1 VPDHHF
7 GGAHCVISDLIYGC
21 RSVSGRL
28 GKHEHKGRLMKWT
41 IFAIGLIGMVPLIQV
56 LRRKPLEQPWIWI
69 LLGFFPVLLS
79 VVPYLNLSA
88 IAWPIWP
95 GNVKGF
101 QITALDLYAL
111 AVYVALPRGRQ
122 PIPFRLSMIFYFS
135 AVLLSIFFAQVSFA
149 AVFYAWQLARM
160 FLIYAVVI
168 KSGADE
174 RIVGWL
180 MKGMA
185 AGLVLEAF
193 MTIWERFVQGIIQT
207 GGSFGHQNYLGMTS
221 YFVIFPFF
229 ALLMAGQRGWLTA
242 ITPLAGTIIWVLTAS
257 RATLGLGGF
266 GLIALFIVSALRKW
280 TARKARVLL
289 FGAVI
294 LAILIPVGLSSLETR
309 FAANP
314 LADDYDERAVLI
326 DVAAK
331 ILSDHPMGIG
341 ANNFTLVANT
351 GGYYARAPLSWMSSG
366 AIVHNI
372 YWLTA
377 AETGYLGIIALVI
390 LLLHPLVVALHC
402 GWRHRKDQRGDLLL
416 GIGMALLIV
425 YIHSYFE
432 WIFLT
437 MDIQYL
443 FAIMVGLVGGLAT
456 QLGYWRRPY
465 IQDDQFGANRSALR
479 KVVVGEPV
487 L

>member
-1 VPDHHF
+1 
-7 GGAHCVISDLIYGC
+7 
-21 RSVSGRL
+21 
-28 GKHEHKGRLMKWT
+28 M
-41 IFAIGLIGMVPLIQV
+41 GMAPLIQV
-56 LRRKPLEQPWIWI
+56 MRRKPLEQPWIWI

-88 IAWPIWP
+88 IAWPAWP

-111 AVYVALPRGRQ
+111 AIYIALPRGQ
-122 PIPFRLSMIFYFS
+122 HPIPFRLSMIFYFS
-135 AVLLSIFFAQVSFA
+135 AVLLSILFAQVPFA

-160 FLIYAVVI
+160 FLLYAVVI
-168 KSGADE
+168 RSGTDK

-180 MKGMA
+180 MRGMA
-185 AGLVLEAF
+185 AGLVLETF
-193 MTIWERFVQGIIQT
+193 MTIWERFVEGVIQT

-280 TARKARVLL
+280 TTRKARVLL
-289 FGAVI
+289 FGASI
-294 LAILIPVGLSSLETR
+294 LAVLIPVGLSSLETR
-309 FAANP
+309 FAINP
-314 LADDYDERAVLI
+314 LSDDYDERVVLN

-331 ILSDHPMGIG
+331 ILSDNPIGIG
-341 ANNFTLVANT
+341 ANNFTVFANT
-351 GGYYARAPLSWMSSG
+351 RGYYARAPLSWMSSG

-377 AETGYLGIIALVI
+377 AETGYLGIVALVI

-437 MDIQYL
+437 FDIQYL
-443 FAIMVGLVGGLAT
+443 FAILVGVAGGLAT
-456 QLGYWRRPY
+456 QLGYWRHLSVQR
-465 IQDDQFGANRSALR
+465 DQSRVNKFAPR
-479 KVVVGEPV
+479 KVVVDGLHPV
-487 L
+487 PKTPS